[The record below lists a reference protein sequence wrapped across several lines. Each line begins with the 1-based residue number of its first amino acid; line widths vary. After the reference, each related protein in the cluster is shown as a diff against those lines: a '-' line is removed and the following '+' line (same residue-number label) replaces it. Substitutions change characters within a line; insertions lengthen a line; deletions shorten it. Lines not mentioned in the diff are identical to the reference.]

1 MIFLITGVTMVLAFG
16 SSDCRTIALCIGA
29 GHLMMAVTAFIP
41 QQRQMLFRV
50 VEALALCSVIAG
62 MLLLGVALVS
72 GAVWRF
78 T

>member
-1 MIFLITGVTMVLAFG
+1 
-16 SSDCRTIALCIGA
+16 
-29 GHLMMAVTAFIP
+29 MMAVTAFIP